1 MKAVYVKVFAVFMSS
16 LLLFAACKNESD
28 DNSSGVIGT
37 GTVTPSVPATDPV
50 IEDGTYFFDKNTIVT
65 LKANSSGLS
74 DGYIEVKEYVDYAAY
89 QKRESAGVDDEIYEI
104 ALHRGY
110 TVEWLGSKAARKIIG
125 PNGHPYYVYNDN
137 PSWFNLNQSFVM
149 MRKTDGEFST
159 SANLIKLAEVE
170 GNWNLPEGN
179 ATYVSDKK
187 YDDENYLYVLISSD
201 LKTVTFYKDTTNTAS
216 SYVDTNKLG
225 DMQNQKW
232 DFINSMVRASNGDWR
247 VSVRKNKS
255 TNAIYLSVSKYDDN
269 TISSVNC
276 FKKD

>member
-65 LKANSSGLS
+65 LKANSSGQS

-110 TVEWLGSKAARKIIG
+110 TVEWLGSKAARKVTG
-125 PNGHPYYVYNDN
+125 FDGQPYYVYNDN

-149 MRKTDGEFST
+149 MQKTDGKLIT
-159 SANLIKLAEVE
+159 SANLIKLDEVKD
-170 GNWNLPEGN
+170 NWNLPEEG
-179 ATYVSDKK
+179 TYVSDKK
-187 YDDENYLYVLISSD
+187 YDDEHYLYVVISQD

-216 SYVDTNKLG
+216 PSDKLG

-247 VSVRKNKS
+247 VAVRKNKS
-255 TNAIYLSVSKYDDN
+255 TNAIYLSVSKYDGN
-269 TISSVNC
+269 TISGVNC

>member
-28 DNSSGVIGT
+28 DNSSGVAGT

-65 LKANSSGLS
+65 LKANSSGKS

-89 QKRESAGVDDEIYEI
+89 KNRESAGVDDEIYEK
-104 ALHRGY
+104 AWLRAY
-110 TVEWLGSKAARKIIG
+110 TVEWLGSKAARMIIG

-137 PSWFNLNQSFVM
+137 PSLFNLNQSFVM
-149 MRKTDGEFST
+149 MGKTDGEFIT
-159 SANLIKLAEVE
+159 SSNLTKLAEVE
-170 GNWNLPEGN
+170 GNWNLPEGG
-179 ATYVSDKK
+179 ATYVSEKK
-187 YDDENYLYVLISSD
+187 YVGENYLYVVISSD

-216 SYVDTNKLG
+216 PSGDTNKLG

-232 DFINSMVRASNGDWR
+232 DFTNSLVRASNGDWR
-247 VSVRKNKS
+247 VSVRKIKS
-255 TNAIYLSVSKYDDN
+255 TNAIYLSVTKDDDK

>member
-104 ALHRGY
+104 TLHRGY

-149 MRKTDGEFST
+149 MQKTDGKLIT
-159 SANLIKLAEVE
+159 SANLIKLDEVKD
-170 GNWNLPEGN
+170 NWNLPEEG
-179 ATYVSDKK
+179 TYVSEKK
-187 YDDENYLYVLISSD
+187 YAGENYLYVVISSD
-201 LKTVTFYKDTTNTAS
+201 LKTVTFYNDTTNTAS
-216 SYVDTNKLG
+216 PSGDTNKLG

-247 VSVRKNKS
+247 VAVRKNKS
-255 TNAIYLSVSKYDDN
+255 TNAIYLSVSKYDGN
-269 TISSVNC
+269 TISGVNC

>member
-37 GTVTPSVPATDPV
+37 GTVTPSVPETDPV

-65 LKANSSGLS
+65 LKANSSGQS

-104 ALHRGY
+104 TLHRPY
-110 TVEWLGSKAARKIIG
+110 TLEWLGSKAARKIIG
-125 PNGHPYYVYNDN
+125 PDGHPYYVYNDN
-137 PSWFNLNQSFVM
+137 PSLFNLNQSFVM
-149 MRKTDGEFST
+149 MQKTDGKLIT
-159 SANLIKLAEVE
+159 SANLIKLDEVE
-170 GNWNLPEGN
+170 GNWNLPEGG
-179 ATYVSDKK
+179 TYVSDKK
-187 YDDENYLYVLISSD
+187 YGGENYLYVVISSD

-232 DFINSMVRASNGDWR
+232 DFINSLVRASNGDWR

-255 TNAIYLSVSKYDDN
+255 TNAIYLSVSKYDDD
-269 TISSVNC
+269 TISSVSC

>member
-28 DNSSGVIGT
+28 DNSSGVVGT

-65 LKANSSGLS
+65 LKANSSGQS

-89 QKRESAGVDDEIYEI
+89 KNRESAGDNDEIYEK
-104 ALHRGY
+104 AWRRGY
-110 TVEWLGSKAARKIIG
+110 TVEWLGSKAARKVIG
-125 PNGHPYYVYNDN
+125 FDGHPYYVYNDN
-137 PSWFNLNQSFVM
+137 PSLFNLNQSFVM
-149 MRKTDGEFST
+149 MQKTDGKLIT
-159 SANLIKLAEVE
+159 SANLTKLAEVE
-170 GNWNLPEGN
+170 GNWNLPEGG

-187 YDDENYLYVLISSD
+187 YDDENYLYVVISQD
-201 LKTVTFYKDTTNTAS
+201 LKTVTFYKEATKTAS
-216 SYVDTNKLG
+216 PSDKLG

-232 DFINSMVRASNGDWR
+232 DFINSSVRASNGDWR

-255 TNAIYLSVSKYDDN
+255 TNAIYLSVSKYDGK
-269 TISSVNC
+269 TIYGVDC